1 MKEYNHAMN
10 DAEREGPRVQRD
22 VKGALGG
29 SRWLQRP
36 EVAEDIEAF
45 LGAMGKGPALLEI
58 GFDHGRRL
66 SATAAENPDW
76 TVIGLE
82 VRERQVEAMRKWAH
96 ENALPNLHAF
106 RLDGRMML
114 ANVVPQASLEVI
126 EALFPTPWPEG
137 KMRRR
142 LLVEPLFLED
152 IARALRPGGLFHVAT
167 DVAWYAEMIEASL
180 EASTLIRIESE
191 SAASMRP
198 RCSQKSRREW
208 KCEREGLPIYRYCAR
223 KEVEVTTRG
232 A

>member
-1 MKEYNHAMN
+1 MSNG
-10 DAEREGPRVQRD
+10 EREEARPQRD

-36 EVAEDIEAF
+36 EVAGDVEAF
-45 LGAMGKGPALLEI
+45 LGAMGKGKTLLEI

-66 SATAAENPDW
+66 SATASENPTW

-82 VRERQVEAMRKWAH
+82 VREKQVEAMRAWAQEH
-96 ENALPNLHAF
+96 ALPNLHAF

-114 ANVVPQASLEVI
+114 ANVVPQASLDVI

-152 IARALRPGGLFHVAT
+152 VERALKPGGLFHVAT
-167 DVAWYAEMIEASL
+167 DVAWYAELIEESL
-180 EASTLIRIESE
+180 GNSRLEKLEVMQAGPL
-191 SAASMRP
+191 RP
-198 RCSQKSRREW
+198 PCSQKSRREW
-208 KCEREGLPIYRYCAR
+208 KCEREGLPIYRYWAR
-223 KEVEVTTRG
+223 KVGEVTTRE